1 MEENKLKGKKDPN
14 DPIWLAHQTCWACG
28 KTGHLHQK
36 CTAMQE
42 EKDAYC
48 GRKDTEGAKVNAVEP
63 KEYGML
69 AGNLSSPTLEA
80 LGQKGEQTSDCG
92 VLEILAVQSDS
103 F

>member
-1 MEENKLKGKKDPN
+1 
-14 DPIWLAHQTCWACG
+14 
-28 KTGHLHQK
+28 
-36 CTAMQE
+36 MQE

-103 F
+103 FWHLRAKCHQQSYTTECATYWVPFVC